1 MISHPSISR
10 LWIISSRI
18 LLVTVAVHASRGVK
32 GGISAQI
39 SCNRPYD
46 GLKSLLLERDMEEK
60 KQARTGCREREER
73 RMRREGER
81 ERMSECGLKQ
91 ICGPLLI

>member
-10 LWIISSRI
+10 LRIISSRI

-32 GGISAQI
+32 GGISARI

-46 GLKSLLLERDMEEK
+46 GLKSLLLKREKEEK
-60 KQARTGCREREER
+60 KQARRGCRERERER
-73 RMRREGER
+73 EEREGEDEEGER
-81 ERMSECGLKQ
+81 ERERE
-91 ICGPLLI
+91 